1 MSVIF
6 KIFIFRQKMKIK
18 NKNIFLFLKEGLT
31 RFDLAPTYL
40 HQGWRIRVT

>member
-1 MSVIF
+1 M
-6 KIFIFRQKMKIK
+6 
-18 NKNIFLFLKEGLT
+18 FLVLGGPT

>member
-1 MSVIF
+1 
-6 KIFIFRQKMKIK
+6 MKIK
-18 NKNIFLFLKEGLT
+18 RTKYFFLVLGSPT